1 MILKPLKQTGLGF
14 YLFVGVL
21 AIISAWGLYA
31 WWIEFR
37 FGLLTDLNN
46 SIIWGLNISTFIFM
60 IGISHAGILISS
72 TVRLMNL
79 KKYKPV
85 ARMAEVL
92 TIVSLLMAVLYV
104 VVDLGRPDRVLN
116 LFLTLKLISPLAW
129 DFIFIMLYLLLSAF
143 YLFVSLKEDIIHL
156 VNIDGN
162 NSVLYRILIRVYD
175 IITPKDNQSYEKMLR
190 WVAYIILPFP
200 VFGSGMVV
208 PFIFSL
214 LVAKPAWNVPFFG
227 PYFVTAAIVS
237 GVSAVIVIAVIL
249 RSVFNWEKIISSDL
263 IIGLGNF
270 LKLGIPVYVYFT
282 FVEQFTIQYVQE
294 HADIAVSNYI
304 LWGPYALYYWG
315 MILLGLVVPEILL
328 LFPKTRNVKGVF
340 IASILVTVALWMKRV
355 IIVIPALIYPNL
367 PHQMEIYTPTWVEWS
382 TFSGII
388 GVGIL
393 LYSLFI
399 KLFPI
404 VELDVDE
411 GLYS

>member
-382 TFSGII
+382 TFSGIL

-404 VELDVDE
+404 VELDLDE
-411 GLYS
+411 KLYS